1 MRRSFAAT
9 AMLVALS
16 GSAFAQAQV
25 GPVQVDGGLYVVPSG
40 ASGASITPVVSMAA
54 ESSHVLK
61 SSGGNLYS
69 VYATNLTTT
78 CSVWKCNTI
87 NFVTGTTWS
96 DATWTPTSAANG
108 KFWVPSSTPASSSD
122 YLGNA
127 SCP

>member
-25 GPVQVDGGLYVVPSG
+25 GPVQSGGGSP
-40 ASGASITPVVSMAA
+40 AA

-87 NFVTGTTWS
+87 NFATGTTWS
-96 DATWTPTSAANG
+96 DAT
-108 KFWVPSSTPASSSD
+108 
-122 YLGNA
+122 
-127 SCP
+127 